1 MCVCVQDETE
11 EWRRFQADLQTAVV
25 VANDIKVEA
34 QQEIRSLRRRL
45 QEEQGRS
52 AKLSSDLE
60 QLQGVRLLRGDSES
74 LSESDGSPHW
84 CGISMTQTTQ
94 TPPTSLSINTN
105 SNAASSPSEPG
116 ATVKSLIKSFDTAV
130 QNGPGPGHTVQIH
143 SSPRSLLSGIPVR
156 TAPAAAVSP
165 IQRHSSVK
173 PLSKTLEKRINHG
186 DFAHPDK
193 YGGSGDELK
202 PSSLMRKSPS
212 LESVIKSPATLS
224 SCSHYMS
231 YNRNNSKLRW
241 ALHPGDTLRGTL
253 AQKLIHTVERKDPLA
268 ALAREYG
275 GSKRNA
281 LLKWCQMKTEGYPNI
296 DVTNFSSSW
305 SDGLAFC
312 ALLHTYLPAHIPYQ
326 ELISQDKVPTSHT
339 HMHTCRQLHEH
350 THTLIHHSN

>member
-1 MCVCVQDETE
+1 MVKDETE

-34 QQEIRSLRRRL
+34 QQEIRSLRRR
-45 QEEQGRS
+45 S
-52 AKLSSDLE
+52 
-60 QLQGVRLLRGDSES
+60 LRGDSES
-74 LSESDGSPHW
+74 FSDADGIPHW

-94 TPPTSLSINTN
+94 TQTTSSPINTN
-105 SNAASSPSEPG
+105 GNAASSPSEPG

-130 QNGPGPGHTVQIH
+130 HNGPGLGHTVQMH
-143 SSPRSLLSGIPVR
+143 SSPRSPLSGIPVR

-165 IQRHSSVK
+165 IQRHSSIK

-186 DFAHPDK
+186 DFSHPDK

-224 SCSHYMS
+224 SRSHSMS
-231 YNRNNSKLRW
+231 YNKNNSKL
-241 ALHPGDTLRGTL
+241 
-253 AQKLIHTVERKDPLA
+253 RKDPLA

-281 LLKWCQMKTEGYPNI
+281 LLK
-296 DVTNFSSSW
+296 
-305 SDGLAFC
+305 
-312 ALLHTYLPAHIPYQ
+312 
-326 ELISQDKVPTSHT
+326 
-339 HMHTCRQLHEH
+339 
-350 THTLIHHSN
+350 